1 MQGNKEEIS
10 YQRSNKGKMKP
21 SLGLV
26 ASPGT
31 EGGAI
36 GTPTFVSA
44 DVVDPTAGVFVCSPM
59 MSGGAEPIGGIKEE
73 EAIGKKKK
81 KKMGMEIRN
90 ERRRRRREKSVRL
103 EVQAL
108 FFFLSF

>member
-1 MQGNKEEIS
+1 MTSGSMVVHSQSSGEEGKSKDLQGNKEEIS

-31 EGGAI
+31 EGGAM

-44 DVVDPTAGVFVCSPM
+44 DVMDPAAGVFGCSPM
-59 MSGGAEPIGGIKEE
+59 MSGGAEPVGGIKEE

-81 KKMGMEIRN
+81 KWEWK
-90 ERRRRRREKSVRL
+90 
-103 EVQAL
+103 
-108 FFFLSF
+108 